1 MISIIV
7 AASTNMVIG
16 KDNELPWHIPN
27 DLKTFKNITEGKRIY
42 MGRKC
47 WESLPEKFRPLPNRE
62 NVVIT
67 RDKDYK
73 AKGAIVINDL
83 TMLIESLSIPITNKK
98 ESLVIGGSEIYKE
111 FFPIAE
117 KIYLTEILNDV
128 NGDTYLK
135 GFNPEEW
142 LSIYQSEI
150 YEENSFKY
158 RFKQFKRKS

>member
-16 KDNELPWHIPN
+16 KDNQLPWHIPS
-27 DLKTFKNITEGKRIY
+27 DLKTFKSITEGKRIY

-47 WESLPEKFRPLPNRE
+47 WESLPDKFRPLPNRE

-83 TMLIESLSIPITNKK
+83 NTLVQSLTSSVQNQK
-98 ESLVIGGSEIYKE
+98 ESLVIGGGEIYKE
-111 FFPIAE
+111 FFPVA
-117 KIYLTEILNDV
+117 KKLYLTEIINDV
-128 NGDTYLK
+128 KGDTYLE

-142 LSIYQSEI
+142 LPVYESSI
-150 YEENSFKY
+150 YEENGFKY
-158 RFKQFKRKS
+158 RFKYFTRKY